1 MDQLVPISLFTDL
14 IVLSG
19 LGIACRLATS
29 PTSTSPSFANATTEG
44 VVRLPSALAI
54 TVGSPPS
61 RTATTEFVVPR
72 SIPTAFAIVFSCSV
86 LFSTFLCS
94 QIFEQV
100 FLCIYSQKQRLFVC
114 CLCTKKREL
123 PAIKGSSR

>member
-1 MDQLVPISLFTDL
+1 MDQFVPISLFTDL

-19 LGIACRLATS
+19 FVIAWRLATS

-44 VVRLPSALAI
+44 VVLLPSAFAI

-86 LFSTFLCS
+86 LFVLFCVVRCLNKFFC
-94 QIFEQV
+94 V
-100 FLCIYSQKQRLFVC
+100 FIPKSKDYLVRV
-114 CLCTKKREL
+114 
-123 PAIKGSSR
+123 